1 MTTSHGYSINLE
13 ELCLNQQFAPD
24 QVVSSEL
31 VFPAGAVPNS
41 MLLWVRIELKG
52 GVRKFITLPLVEFY
66 RFVDL
71 PESSIGGW
79 TDGNRGS
86 DYSGLNARY
95 EVDHSGSE
103 ETVSNELQLST
114 ESAEEVVEKQ
124 VPEAREERQDSGI

>member
-1 MTTSHGYSINLE
+1 MIGYTVNLK
-13 ELCLNQQFAPD
+13 ELCLNQNFSPA

-31 VFPAGAVPNS
+31 VFPKGAVPNS
-41 MLLWVRIELKG
+41 MLLWLRIEMTSGK
-52 GVRKFITLPLVEFY
+52 RRFITLPLVEFHRY
-66 RFVDL
+66 IDL

-103 ETVSNELQLST
+103 ESVSDELQLST
-114 ESAEEVVEKQ
+114 ESTAEAVEKQ
-124 VPEAREERQDSGI
+124 IPEAPKERQDSGI